1 MAAVSLSRSKTA
13 LGAYYRR
20 IARRKDG
27 KTAVFATARK
37 LAHFVFRLLKY
48 GQDYIDIGE
57 RAFEERFR
65 QNHINGLKRA
75 ANALGYTLTPDTSP
89 T

>member
-1 MAAVSLSRSKTA
+1 MAALSLARSKTA

-20 IARRKDG
+20 TARRKDG

-37 LAHFVFRLLKY
+37 LAQLVFRMLKY

-65 QNHINGLKRA
+65 QNHINGLRRA
-75 ANALGYTLTPDTSP
+75 AEALGYTLTPDPSTG
-89 T
+89 